1 MSFALRA
8 FLSFIAL
15 LLMACA
21 PKPLIELDWVKNKS
35 KQAVPPRLK
44 VVGEIEFQVRDSSQK
59 LLDKGSVDAYFYIL
73 PHERYRI
80 ELKGPLGIQVASIL
94 WTPELWQVYIPD
106 KSLLLQGEGDYI
118 KLPIPGFERLNL
130 HELVSKLWGDVLP
143 NGWESAQYTEEES
156 LTFLSW
162 TLDSLNYEA
171 QILNSHSQVIE
182 LKTPQELFKFKRW
195 ESQAEYTYPSLVEV
209 QIEQSQLQLETDSW
223 GIPKDF
229 HQRLWSLRFP
239 PNTRIREFTP

>member
-8 FLSFIAL
+8 TLSSLMLFLI
-15 LLMACA
+15 ACA
-21 PKPLIELDWVKNKS
+21 PRPLIELDWVKNKS
-35 KQAVPPRLK
+35 EQAIPPRLK

-59 LLDKGSVDAYFYIL
+59 LLDKGSVDAYFYIV

-106 KSLLLQGEGDYI
+106 QGQLLQGEGDYI

-143 NGWESAQYTEEES
+143 NGWESANYTEDES
-156 LTFLSW
+156 LTFLTW

-182 LKTPQELFKFKRW
+182 LKTPKELFKFKKW
-195 ESQAEYTYPSLVEV
+195 ESQKEYTYPSQVEV
-209 QIEQSQLQLETDSW
+209 KIEQSLLKLETDRWSV
-223 GIPKDF
+223 PKDF
-229 HQRLWSLRFP
+229 HQRLWSLRYP
-239 PNTRIREFTP
+239 PNTRIREFAP